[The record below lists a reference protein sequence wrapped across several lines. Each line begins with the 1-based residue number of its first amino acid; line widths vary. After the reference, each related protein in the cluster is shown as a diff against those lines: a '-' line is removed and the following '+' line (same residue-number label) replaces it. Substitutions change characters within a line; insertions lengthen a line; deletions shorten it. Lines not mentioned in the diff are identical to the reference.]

1 MSQVENHC
9 CGWRESDVTVISW
22 GEIRVMG
29 GLLMIDFL
37 MVLFGFVGPRGQ
49 SMSHSDGRI
58 IKTVLVS

>member
-1 MSQVENHC
+1 M
-9 CGWRESDVTVISW
+9 TVISW

-29 GLLMIDFL
+29 GPLMIDFL

-49 SMSHSDGRI
+49 SVSHSDGRI